1 MGTWGVSA
9 NHETEGKHHRSGL
22 DSLVPSAF
30 SLPLTANKDGEAV
43 LLVVFALTAFLMAG
57 CVIWRG
63 IPTVFLTQATG
74 LCFLTSWL
82 T

>member
-30 SLPLTANKDGEAV
+30 GLPLTANKDGEAV
-43 LLVVFALTAFLMAG
+43 LLVVLVLTAFLMAG
-57 CVIWRG
+57 FVISTAWY
-63 IPTVFLTQATG
+63 ISPITCLHDC
-74 LCFLTSWL
+74 L
-82 T
+82 